1 MTRSSN
7 QTASHHSMND
17 DDRFTHWYQEPWA
30 WYIVGVLVV
39 TFCWGAIQVT
49 TAIKHADEVV
59 VDDYYKVGKAI
70 NQDLTRD
77 KTARELDI
85 SAEIA
90 FKSDSGKVYAN
101 LQGAVKDWPQQ
112 LRLKLLP
119 AAPAAEKQ
127 TVALIQSPAIAE
139 QYTGQPAALPTG
151 RYFVQ
156 LETLDV
162 MVPEEG
168 YQGGWRLNR
177 EVNFAPDEAVEIRAY
192 E

>member
-1 MTRSSN
+1 MTH
-7 QTASHHSMND
+7 ALND
-17 DDRFTHWYQEPWA
+17 DNRITLWYQEPWV
-30 WYIVGVLVV
+30 WFIVGILVV
-39 TFCWGAIQVT
+39 TFCWGTFQVI
-49 TAIKHADEVV
+49 TAINHADEVV

-77 KTARELDI
+77 RLAKELG
-85 SAEIA
+85 IA
-90 FKSDSGKVYAN
+90 ANIEFHSESGKVYVD
-101 LQGAVKDWPQQ
+101 LEGKVQEWPNQ
-112 LRLKLLP
+112 LRLRILP

-127 TVALIQSPAIAE
+127 TIALLQSPANASRYSGQTTE
-139 QYTGQPAALPTG
+139 QPDG

-162 MVPEEG
+162 MVPEQG

-177 EVNFAPDEAVEIRAY
+177 EVRFAPDSTIEISAY